1 MRTRSLTV
9 VVAAVAVLGLAGCSG
24 STGSASKADP
34 AAPASAGAPATP
46 AASGAAAS
54 DAAAAPAPTGP
65 KPAPPSDAGLPAKPD
80 TDTAAKLVA
89 ALKALNPDIVSAGPE
104 KTVEAARK
112 ECQAVYNYPKDHA
125 KLVELTGS
133 TFTSAAH
140 PQGFGPEV
148 SEKILA
154 AVQASGLC
162 TRP

>member
-9 VVAAVAVLGLAGCSG
+9 VVAAVAALGLAGCSG
-24 STGSASKADP
+24 STGSTPKADP
-34 AAPASAGAPATP
+34 AAPASAAAPATP

-54 DAAAAPAPTGP
+54 DPAAATPTGA
-65 KPAPPSDAGLPAKPD
+65 KPAPPSDAGLPAEPD
-80 TDTAAKLVA
+80 AGTAAKLVA

-112 ECQAVYNYPKDHA
+112 ECQAVYNYPKDRA
-125 KLVELTGS
+125 KLVEVTGS
-133 TFTSAAH
+133 TFTSATH

-148 SEKILA
+148 SAKILA

>member
-1 MRTRSLTV
+1 MSDRHV
-9 VVAAVAVLGLAGCSG
+9 GA
-24 STGSASKADP
+24 TGSEAALRCSESRKSLSALFCARVRTASRLSQYAM
-34 AAPASAGAPATP
+34 
-46 AASGAAAS
+46 
-54 DAAAAPAPTGP
+54 
-65 KPAPPSDAGLPAKPD
+65 PD

>member
-54 DAAAAPAPTGP
+54 APTGP

-133 TFTSAAH
+133 TFTSATH